1 MKTEYSQA
9 IEFWKQTK
17 SYTSSLDELLKAEIK
32 MPYADNILTL
42 AFADGWN
49 AKLKIKMKAEEQQL
63 IAKQALR
70 LEKQEREKQENSEIV
85 KDIKRQFYAVG
96 QPLNGNNLKFNEDQI
111 RWALRIIYH
120 LEKLNIY
127 EK

>member
-1 MKTEYSQA
+1 MKT
-9 IEFWKQTK
+9 
-17 SYTSSLDELLKAEIK
+17 
-32 MPYADNILTL
+32 
-42 AFADGWN
+42 
-49 AKLKIKMKAEEQQL
+49 AEEQQL

-70 LEKQEREKQENSEIV
+70 IEKQDREKQENTKIV
-85 KDIKRQFYAVG
+85 EDIKHEFYG
-96 QPLNGNNLKFNEDQI
+96 IGKPLNDNKLKFNEDQI

>member
-70 LEKQEREKQENSEIV
+70 IEKQDRGKQENTKIV
-85 KDIKRQFYAVG
+85 EDIKHEFYG
-96 QPLNGNNLKFNEDQI
+96 IGKPLNDNKLKFNEDQI

>member
-49 AKLKIKMKAEEQQL
+49 AKLKIMMNSRRQQL

-70 LEKQEREKQENSEIV
+70 IEKQDREKQENTKIV
-85 KDIKRQFYAVG
+85 EDIKHEFYG
-96 QPLNGNNLKFNEDQI
+96 IGKPLNDNKLKFNEDQI